1 MNQKASRYC
10 PQCGKANKACICPF
24 IQKIESDVPVIV
36 LQHPSEVK
44 QPIGT
49 ARILSLSLP
58 NCRLIVG
65 EDFSDN
71 DELNQLLH
79 SDVHYA
85 LLYPAETSEPIGNW
99 QLDGMSQNKQRGLIL
114 LDGTWRKAFKMYQL
128 SQNLQALPCVK
139 LDDIQSG
146 NYRIRK
152 SPVDGGLSTVEA
164 GFYALSAMAG
174 DSEPFQPLMT
184 AFNEMIEFQIKQ
196 MPPGVF
202 ERHYGGKDRS

>member
-24 IQKIESDVPVIV
+24 IQRIESDIPVIV

-44 QPIGT
+44 KPIGT

-58 NCRLIVG
+58 NCQLIVG

-71 DELNQLLH
+71 DELNHLLD
-79 SDVHYA
+79 SDVQYA
-85 LLYPAETSEPIGNW
+85 LLYPAETSKPIGDW
-99 QLDGMSQNKQRGLIL
+99 QSQNTGDKKQRGLVL

-128 SQNLQALPCVK
+128 STNLQALPCLK
-139 LDDIQSG
+139 LNHIQNG

-152 SPVDGGLSTVEA
+152 SPIEGGLSTVEA
-164 GFYALSAMAG
+164 GFYALSSIAG
-174 DSEPFQPLMT
+174 DSKPLEPLMN
-184 AFNEMIEFQIKQ
+184 AFNQMIEFQIKQ

-202 ERHYGGKDRS
+202 EQHYGGKDRS

>member
-1 MNQKASRYC
+1 M
-10 PQCGKANKACICPF
+10 
-24 IQKIESDVPVIV
+24 PVIV

-71 DELNQLLH
+71 DELNELLD
-79 SDVHYA
+79 SDVHYT
-85 LLYPAETSEPIGNW
+85 LLYPAETSEPIRDWHVDTG
-99 QLDGMSQNKQRGLIL
+99 KRRGLIL

-128 SQNLQALPCVK
+128 SKNLQALPCVK

-152 SPVDGGLSTVEA
+152 SPIDGGLSTVEA

-174 DSEPFQPLMT
+174 DSEPFKPLMN